1 MSYVLHRSPTPPPPP
16 PEEDALSAALH
27 AALRPFD
34 PTPHTLPPP
43 PEFLPNT
50 QQHHDMP
57 DRKSDK
63 HPHLEIHVA
72 SDTLCLRGTGV
83 DVNPALLSGN
93 VVLHLTEPTS
103 IKEITLSF
111 RGKARLPV
119 SAAEPLALSSSQ
131 LTYVVCNHE
140 WSFLEGDRHHAHTLK
155 AGRHLFP
162 FQLQIGGSLPS
173 SIYTSA
179 LGGASV
185 QYKLRAHAVRGGFGL
200 THREITANLPVTIM
214 RGFGTEALEYQQTLE
229 IENTWPEKLM
239 YSIMIPHKAW
249 AAGERL
255 TAVVKFQPLVK
266 GARVL
271 SVTTTIN
278 ETVKLYS
285 RTGSQENTRVIAST
299 KHDIVEGKAVCV
311 DEQQHRFRVPLLHG
325 HSHVSR
331 HSLSSAPSTPALTP
345 GLAQAHHPSN
355 AMSTSYFP
363 PISTSSSTPHSPS
376 HTPLELAPLT
386 TTTTNSSS
394 SSGSAVRS
402 GPQTSPEVS
411 ALPSTNASVVDL
423 PPQAGSSTDADEQA
437 TDVVTTLNITV
448 PLYATSSH
456 SLEPIQVS
464 HRVRWSI
471 LIGNLDGHTSE
482 LRCSLPVHVLDHR
495 LADEARVAT
504 LATRRLLLEGT
515 DVDGGQAVLTEGDGE
530 DAEALP
536 SYPSHVRDRVANA
549 YLPDSAVMRVANSWV
564 VNGISPT
571 IPDRNGMS
579 APFSESSS
587 GAQSP
592 AAWETWPVGPG
603 LVRPPRS
610 EHLPHEPQPG
620 ATPLEWVNTELLLS
634 LGNEAPEAPPT
645 LPLQRP
651 TPPSRTPPE
660 SMQPSRHGSRFP
672 SRRPS
677 RSGSRAHSRANSRA
691 ASPERGV
698 SDSSTDGRSTSE
710 SGASALSAHS
720 RNSSQETFVH
730 SHSTASR
737 NMHGLFHI
745 AMKPFTSLGST
756 FSLGSRSSS
765 HANLQALH
773 QQQQH
778 AAASSASSLLHSPGS
793 ATGASTPAHGHPE
806 QMTTQQ
812 MLHHAFTQVPDYDM
826 ASRGFLGGGITPLET
841 LRDLPSYESVAAADI
856 RSGRAGTPGG
866 TGAGGAI
873 GERSF
878 SDGDLASM
886 FSARG
891 AGGGAL
897 HSRAHTHHPRS
908 GLSAG
913 LSRMEPRTAVAAPA
927 AAMTP

>member
-1 MSYVLHRSPTPPPPP
+1 MSYVLNRPPTPPPPP

-34 PTPHTLPPP
+34 PAPHPLPPP
-43 PEFLPNT
+43 PELMPNA
-50 QQHHDMP
+50 QHHHDRHDMHNDP
-57 DRKSDK
+57 KKSDK

-72 SDTLCLRGTGV
+72 SDVLCLRGTGV

-93 VVLHLTEPTS
+93 VVLHLSEPTS

-131 LTYVVCNHE
+131 LTYIVCNHE

-200 THREITANLPVTIM
+200 THRELTATLPVTIM

-278 ETVKLYS
+278 ETVKLYA

-299 KHDIVEGKAVCV
+299 KHDIVDGKGVCV

-325 HSHVSR
+325 HSHISR
-331 HSLSSAPSTPALTP
+331 HSLSSAPSTPSHTP
-345 GLAQAHHPSN
+345 GHGPQSHSHHHN
-355 AMSTSYFP
+355 HGHGSYFP
-363 PISTSSSTPHSPS
+363 PLSATSSRPHSPN
-376 HTPLELAPLT
+376 HAPMELSPLT

-394 SSGSAVRS
+394 SSGGATRSA
-402 GPQTSPEVS
+402 PQSSAETSAQGS
-411 ALPSTNASVVDL
+411 ANASATEL
-423 PPQAGSSTDADEQA
+423 PPQAGPSTETNDEIA

-448 PLYATSSH
+448 PIHATPSH
-456 SLEPIQVS
+456 SLEPIQVT

-482 LRCSLPVHVLDHR
+482 LRCSLPIHVLDHR
-495 LADEARVAT
+495 LADEARAAT
-504 LATRRLLLEGT
+504 LATRRLLLGST
-515 DVDGGQAVLTEGDGE
+515 DVEGGQAVIDENEEE
-530 DAEALP
+530 DPEALP

-549 YLPDSAVMRVANSWV
+549 YLPDSATLRVANAWV

-571 IPDRNGMS
+571 IPERS
-579 APFSESSS
+579 AQTPSGGVAPLSQSSS
-587 GAQSP
+587 GMQSP
-592 AAWETWPVGPG
+592 LAYETWQVGPG
-603 LVRPPRS
+603 HPRPPRS

-620 ATPLEWVNTELLLS
+620 SHPLEWVNTELLLS
-634 LGNEAPEAPPT
+634 LGREAPEAPPT
-645 LPLQRP
+645 LPVQR
-651 TPPSRTPPE
+651 STPPE
-660 SMQPSRHGSRFP
+660 SIQPSRHGSRFP
-672 SRRPS
+672 SRR
-677 RSGSRAHSRANSRA
+677 GSRANSRANSRA
-691 ASPERGV
+691 ASPERGSSSDLGSSEVRSV
-698 SDSSTDGRSTSE
+698 SGEGNGNGNGSHMRS
-710 SGASALSAHS
+710 A
-720 RNSSQETFVH
+720 SQETFVH

-745 AMKPFTSLGST
+745 AMKPFTSLSST

-773 QQQQH
+773 HQQQQH
-778 AAASSASSLLHSPGS
+778 SATASGMHSPTG
-793 ATGASTPAHGHPE
+793 TGASTPAHPPE
-806 QMTTQQ
+806 PMTTQE

-826 ASRGFLGGGITPLET
+826 ASRGFLGGGITPLSS
-841 LRDLPSYESVAAADI
+841 LRDLPTYESVAAEI
-856 RSGRAGTPGG
+856 RASRGG
-866 TGAGGAI
+866 TGGALAA

-878 SDGDLASM
+878 SDGDLAGM
-886 FSARG
+886 FAAAQRG
-891 AGGGAL
+891 AGAGGAG
-897 HSRAHTHHPRS
+897 THVHALPGRS
-908 GLSAG
+908 ALG
-913 LSRMEPRTAVAAPA
+913 RVEPRTAAI
-927 AAMTP
+927 TP

>member
-1 MSYVLHRSPTPPPPP
+1 
-16 PEEDALSAALH
+16 
-27 AALRPFD
+27 
-34 PTPHTLPPP
+34 
-43 PEFLPNT
+43 
-50 QQHHDMP
+50 MP
-57 DRKSDK
+57 DRKTDK

-72 SDTLCLRGTGV
+72 SDVLCLRGTGV
-83 DVNPALLSGN
+83 DVNAALLSGN
-93 VVLHLTEPTS
+93 VVLHLSEPTS

-131 LTYVVCNHE
+131 LTYMVCNHE

-173 SIYTSA
+173 SIYTPA

-200 THREITANLPVTIM
+200 THRELSTIYPITIM

-255 TAVVKFQPLVK
+255 TAVVKFQPLAK

-299 KHDIVEGKAVCV
+299 KHDIVEGKAICV

-331 HSLSSAPSTPALTP
+331 HSVSNAPTTPSQTS
-345 GLAQAHHPSN
+345 GLAHGPYSHHVGS
-355 AMSTSYFP
+355 SYFP
-363 PISTSSSTPHSPS
+363 PLSASSSRPHSPT

-394 SSGSAVRS
+394 SSSGGALRS
-402 GPQTSPEVS
+402 GPVTSGEGS
-411 ALPSTNASVVDL
+411 AEPSAQASVVEL
-423 PPQAGSSTDADEQA
+423 PPQPGSTSEDFMDPA

-448 PLYATSSH
+448 PIHATPSH
-456 SLEPIQVS
+456 SLEPIQVT

-471 LIGNLDGHTSE
+471 LIANLDGHTSE
-482 LRCSLPVHVLDHR
+482 LRCSLPVHVLDHK
-495 LADEARVAT
+495 LAEEARVAT
-504 LATRRLLLEGT
+504 LATRRLLLGST
-515 DVDGGQAVLTEGDGE
+515 DVEGGQAVISNAEEE

-549 YLPDSAVMRVANSWV
+549 YLPEAATMRVANAWV

-571 IPDRNGMS
+571 IPDRS
-579 APFSESSS
+579 TQQAPGAPTIFSETSS

-592 AAWETWPVGPG
+592 GAWETWQVGPG
-603 LVRPPRS
+603 LARPPRS
-610 EHLPHEPQPG
+610 EHLPYEPQPG
-620 ATPLEWVNTELLLS
+620 AHPLEWVNTELLLS
-634 LGNEAPEAPPT
+634 LGREAPEAPPT
-645 LPLQRP
+645 LPAQRP

-660 SMQPSRHGSRFP
+660 SMQPSRHASRFP
-672 SRRPS
+672 SRR
-677 RSGSRAHSRANSRA
+677 GSRANSRAGSRANSRA
-691 ASPERGV
+691 ASPERNASDNASG
-698 SDSSTDGRSTSE
+698 SGSTTDARSTTDSSSGVAPMSTHSRST
-710 SGASALSAHS
+710 
-720 RNSSQETFVH
+720 SQETFVH

-737 NMHGLFHI
+737 NMHGLFHV
-745 AMKPFTSLGST
+745 AMKPFTSLSST

-765 HANLQALH
+765 HANLQAL
-773 QQQQH
+773 QQQQVH
-778 AAASSASSLLHSPGS
+778 AHAHHHGLNGSTPSSASLHSPGS
-793 ATGASTPAHGHPE
+793 ATGASTPAHE
-806 QMTTQQ
+806 QPMTTQE

-826 ASRGFLGGGITPLET
+826 ASRGFLGGGITPLST
-841 LRDLPSYESVAAADI
+841 LRDLPSYESVAAEMH
-856 RSGRAGTPGG
+856 GG
-866 TGAGGAI
+866 GGAQGSI
-873 GERSF
+873 GAGERSF
-878 SDGDLASM
+878 SEGDLASM
-886 FSARG
+886 FAARG
-891 AGGGAL
+891 A
-897 HSRAHTHHPRS
+897 RAHPRS
-908 GLSAG
+908 ALGRAPGAASVTGAG
-913 LSRMEPRTAVAAPA
+913 ATTV
-927 AAMTP
+927 MTP

>member
-1 MSYVLHRSPTPPPPP
+1 MHY
-16 PEEDALSAALH
+16 DK
-27 AALRPFD
+27 
-34 PTPHTLPPP
+34 
-43 PEFLPNT
+43 
-50 QQHHDMP
+50 
-57 DRKSDK
+57 KSDR
-63 HPHLEIHVA
+63 HPHLEINVN
-72 SDTLCLRGTGV
+72 SDVLCLRGTGV

-93 VVLHLTEPTS
+93 VVLHLSEPTA

-185 QYKLRAHAVRGGFGL
+185 QYKLRAQAIRGGFGL
-200 THREITANLPVTIM
+200 THRDLTATLPVTIM
-214 RGFGTEALEYQQTLE
+214 RGFGSEALEYQQTLE

-278 ETVKLYS
+278 ETVKLYA

-299 KHDIVEGKAVCV
+299 KHDIVDGKAICV

-331 HSLSSAPSTPALTP
+331 HSLSSAPSTPSQTP
-345 GLAQAHHPSN
+345 GNGLSSHSHHS
-355 AMSTSYFP
+355 SHGQGSYFP
-363 PISTSSSTPHSPS
+363 PMSASSSRPHSPS

-394 SSGSAVRS
+394 SSGGAVRS
-402 GPQTSPEVS
+402 GPLTSAEAS
-411 ALPSTNASVVDL
+411 AQASTNASSIEL
-423 PPQAGSSTDADEQA
+423 PPQAGPSTDPDAEIA

-448 PLYATSSH
+448 PIHSTPSH
-456 SLEPIQVS
+456 SLEPVQVS

-482 LRCSLPVHVLDHR
+482 LRCSLPIHVLDHR
-495 LADEARVAT
+495 LADEARAAT
-504 LATRRLLLEGT
+504 LATRRLLLGAT
-515 DVDGGQAVLTEGDGE
+515 DVEGGQAVLDDNEEE

-549 YLPDSAVMRVANSWV
+549 YLPDSAVMRVANAWV

-571 IPDRNGMS
+571 IPERAGPLS
-579 APFSESSS
+579 GGPQSESSS
-587 GAQSP
+587 GMQSP
-592 AAWETWPVGPG
+592 AAYETWQVGPG
-603 LVRPPRS
+603 HTRPPRS

-620 ATPLEWVNTELLLS
+620 AHPLEWVNTELLLS
-634 LGNEAPEAPPT
+634 LGREAPEAPPT
-645 LPLQRP
+645 VPQRA

-660 SMQPSRHGSRFP
+660 SIQTSRHGSRFP
-672 SRRPS
+672 SRR
-677 RSGSRAHSRANSRA
+677 GSRANSRTNSRA
-691 ASPERGV
+691 ASPERSLSL
-698 SDSSTDGRSTSE
+698 SDLTSTDGRSTSGGE
-710 SGASALSAHS
+710 SGLLS
-720 RNSSQETFVH
+720 RTSSQETFVH

-745 AMKPFTSLGST
+745 AMKPFTSLSST
-756 FSLGSRSSS
+756 FSLGSRSGS
-765 HANLQALH
+765 HANLQAL
-773 QQQQH
+773 QH
-778 AAASSASSLLHSPGS
+778 GASMSTGAIHSPAGSASG
-793 ATGASTPAHGHPE
+793 TSTPAHPPE
-806 QMTTQQ
+806 PMTTQQ

-826 ASRGFLGGGITPLET
+826 ASRGFLGGGITPLSS
-841 LRDLPSYESVAAADI
+841 LRDLPSYESVAGEG
-856 RSGRAGTPGG
+856 RRGQGGLGGGVGGGSGG
-866 TGAGGAI
+866 GGAVAA

-878 SDGDLASM
+878 SDGDLVGM
-886 FSARG
+886 FAARG
-891 AGGGAL
+891 VGAG
-897 HSRAHTHHPRS
+897 AHVRPRPHPHPHPLPPRS
-908 GLSAG
+908 ALG
-913 LSRMEPRTAVAAPA
+913 RVEPRTAAV
-927 AAMTP
+927 TP

>member
-1 MSYVLHRSPTPPPPP
+1 
-16 PEEDALSAALH
+16 
-27 AALRPFD
+27 
-34 PTPHTLPPP
+34 
-43 PEFLPNT
+43 
-50 QQHHDMP
+50 MP

-72 SDTLCLRGTGV
+72 SDLLCLRGTGV

-93 VVLHLTEPTS
+93 VVLHLSEPTS

-200 THREITANLPVTIM
+200 THRELTATLPVTII

-331 HSLSSAPSTPALTP
+331 HSLSSAPSTPSHTP
-345 GLAQAHHPSN
+345 GHGHSHSHHHPNGHGS
-355 AMSTSYFP
+355 SYFP
-363 PISTSSSTPHSPS
+363 PLSASSSRPHSPT

-394 SSGSAVRS
+394 SSGGGLRS
-402 GPQTSPEVS
+402 GPQTSADAS
-411 ALPSTNASVVDL
+411 AQPSTNASSVEL
-423 PPQAGSSTDADEQA
+423 PPQAGPSNQEPDIETA
-437 TDVVTTLNITV
+437 TDVVTTLNIAV
-448 PLYATSSH
+448 PIHATPSH

-482 LRCSLPVHVLDHR
+482 LRCSLPIHVLDHR
-495 LADEARVAT
+495 LADEARAAT
-504 LATRRLLLEGT
+504 LATRRLLLGAT
-515 DVDGGQAVLTEGDGE
+515 DVDGGQAVLDNADEEDG
-530 DAEALP
+530 EALP

-549 YLPDSAVMRVANSWV
+549 YLPDSAAMRVANAWV

-571 IPDRNGMS
+571 IPERS
-579 APFSESSS
+579 ANTPGAPPAFSETSS

-592 AAWETWPVGPG
+592 ATWETWQIGPG
-603 LVRPPRS
+603 LQRPPRS

-620 ATPLEWVNTELLLS
+620 AHPLEWVNTELLLS
-634 LGNEAPEAPPT
+634 LGREAPEAPPT
-645 LPLQRP
+645 LPLQRQ

-672 SRRPS
+672 SRR
-677 RSGSRAHSRANSRA
+677 GSRANSRANSRA
-691 ASPERGV
+691 ASPERNS
-698 SDSSTDGRSTSE
+698 SDQGSADGRSPADGST
-710 SGASALSAHS
+710 LSQSHS
-720 RNSSQETFVH
+720 RSSSQETFVH

-745 AMKPFTSLGST
+745 AMKPFTSLSST
-756 FSLGSRSSS
+756 FSLGSRTSS

-773 QQQQH
+773 QQQQQQHH
-778 AAASSASSLLHSPGS
+778 AASASASAANLHSPGS
-793 ATGASTPAHGHPE
+793 GTGASTPAPPE
-806 QMTTQQ
+806 PMTTQE

-826 ASRGFLGGGITPLET
+826 ASRGFLGGGITPLST
-841 LRDLPSYESVAAADI
+841 LRDLPTYESVQAEM
-856 RSGRAGTPGG
+856 RASRGGGG
-866 TGAGGAI
+866 TAGALAA

-886 FSARG
+886 FAARG
-891 AGGGAL
+891 AGVGA
-897 HSRAHTHHPRS
+897 HPRS
-908 GLSAG
+908 ALGRGAEVRRG
-913 LSRMEPRTAVAAPA
+913 TGTGTPA
-927 AAMTP
+927 TTTTTTVVTP

>member
-1 MSYVLHRSPTPPPPP
+1 MSYVLNREPTPPPP

-34 PTPHTLPPP
+34 PSPHTLPPP
-43 PEFLPNT
+43 PEFLPG
-50 QQHHDMP
+50 QHHDRHDMHY
-57 DRKSDK
+57 DKKSDR
-63 HPHLEIHVA
+63 HPHLDINVS
-72 SDTLCLRGTGV
+72 SDVLCLRGTGV

-93 VVLHLTEPTS
+93 VVLHLSEPTA

-185 QYKLRAHAVRGGFGL
+185 QYKLRAQAVRGGFGL
-200 THREITANLPVTIM
+200 THRDLTATLPVTIM
-214 RGFGTEALEYQQTLE
+214 RGFGSEALEYQQTLE

-278 ETVKLYS
+278 ETVKLYA

-299 KHDIVEGKAVCV
+299 KHDIVEGKAICV
-311 DEQQHRFRVPLLHG
+311 DEQHHRFRVPLLHG

-331 HSLSSAPSTPALTP
+331 HSLSSAPSTPSQTP
-345 GLAQAHHPSN
+345 GNGLSSHSHHS
-355 AMSTSYFP
+355 SHGQGSYFP
-363 PISTSSSTPHSPS
+363 PMSASSSRPHSPS

-394 SSGSAVRS
+394 SSGGAVRS
-402 GPQTSPEVS
+402 GPQTSAEAS
-411 ALPSTNASVVDL
+411 AQPSTNASSIEL
-423 PPQAGSSTDADEQA
+423 PPQAGPSTDPDAEIA

-448 PLYATSSH
+448 PIHSTPSH

-482 LRCSLPVHVLDHR
+482 LRCSLPIHVLDHR
-495 LADEARVAT
+495 LAEEARAAT
-504 LATRRLLLEGT
+504 LATRRLLLGAT
-515 DVDGGQAVLTEGDGE
+515 DVEGGQAVLDDNEEE

-549 YLPDSAVMRVANSWV
+549 YLPDSAVMRVANAWV

-571 IPDRNGMS
+571 IPERAGPLS
-579 APFSESSS
+579 GGPQSESSS
-587 GAQSP
+587 GVQSP
-592 AAWETWPVGPG
+592 AAYETWQVGPG
-603 LVRPPRS
+603 HTRPPRS

-620 ATPLEWVNTELLLS
+620 AHPLEWVNTELLLS
-634 LGNEAPEAPPT
+634 LGREAPEAPPAT
-645 LPLQRP
+645 VVPLQRP

-660 SMQPSRHGSRFP
+660 SIQASRHGSRFP
-672 SRRPS
+672 SRR
-677 RSGSRAHSRANSRA
+677 GSRANSRA
-691 ASPERGV
+691 ASPERERERE
-698 SDSSTDGRSTSE
+698 RSTSDLTSTSGE
-710 SGASALSAHS
+710 SGLSSLS
-720 RNSSQETFVH
+720 RSSSQETFVH

-745 AMKPFTSLGST
+745 AMKPFTSLSST
-756 FSLGSRSSS
+756 FSLGSRSGS
-765 HANLQALH
+765 HANLQAL
-773 QQQQH
+773 QH
-778 AAASSASSLLHSPGS
+778 AASTSAIHSPAGMGMGTGS
-793 ATGASTPAHGHPE
+793 GSGAGSGASTPAHPPE
-806 QMTTQQ
+806 PMTTQQ

-826 ASRGFLGGGITPLET
+826 ASRGFLGGGITPLSS
-841 LRDLPSYESVAAADI
+841 LRDLPSYESVA
-856 RSGRAGTPGG
+856 
-866 TGAGGAI
+866 GGAVAA

-878 SDGDLASM
+878 SDGDLAGM
-886 FSARG
+886 FAARG
-891 AGGGAL
+891 AGAGVGARA
-897 HSRAHTHHPRS
+897 RAHVHPHPHPHPHPLPPRS
-908 GLSAG
+908 ALG
-913 LSRMEPRTAVAAPA
+913 RVEPRTAAV
-927 AAMTP
+927 TP

>member
-1 MSYVLHRSPTPPPPP
+1 M
-16 PEEDALSAALH
+16 
-27 AALRPFD
+27 
-34 PTPHTLPPP
+34 
-43 PEFLPNT
+43 
-50 QQHHDMP
+50 HHEK
-57 DRKSDK
+57 KSDK

-72 SDTLCLRGTGV
+72 SDVLCLRGTGV

-93 VVLHLTEPTS
+93 VVLYLSEPTS

-200 THREITANLPVTIM
+200 THRELTATLPISIM
-214 RGFGTEALEYQQTLE
+214 RGFGSEALEYQQTLE

-278 ETVKLYS
+278 ETVKLYT
-285 RTGSQENTRVIAST
+285 RTGNQENTRVIAST
-299 KHDIVEGKAVCV
+299 KHDIVDGKAVCV

-331 HSLSSAPSTPALTP
+331 HSMSSTPSTPSHTP
-345 GLAQAHHPSN
+345 GHGSGGHHHHHGHS
-355 AMSTSYFP
+355 SYFP
-363 PISTSSSTPHSPS
+363 PLSASSSRPHSPN
-376 HTPLELAPLT
+376 HAPLELSPLT

-394 SSGSAVRS
+394 SSGPAVRS
-402 GPQTSPEVS
+402 APQTSAEAS
-411 ALPSTNASVVDL
+411 AQSSTNASSVDL
-423 PPQAGSSTDADEQA
+423 QPQAGPSNEETLMDPA
-437 TDVVTTLNITV
+437 TDVVTTLHITV
-448 PLYATSSH
+448 PIHATPSH

-482 LRCSLPVHVLDHR
+482 LRCSLPIHVLDHR
-495 LADEARVAT
+495 LADEARAAT
-504 LATRRLLLEGT
+504 LATRRLLLGSADVEG
-515 DVDGGQAVLTEGDGE
+515 GEAVLDENNAEEE
-530 DAEALP
+530 DVLP

-549 YLPDSAVMRVANSWV
+549 YLPDSAVMRVANAWV

-571 IPDRNGMS
+571 IPERSVQTPGGG
-579 APFSESSS
+579 PYSETSS
-587 GAQSP
+587 GVQSP
-592 AAWETWPVGPG
+592 HAWETWQVGSGYP
-603 LVRPPRS
+603 RPPRS
-610 EHLPHEPQPG
+610 DHLPHEPQPG
-620 ATPLEWVNTELLLS
+620 AQPLEWVNTELLLS
-634 LGNEAPEAPPT
+634 LGREAPEAPPT
-645 LPLQRP
+645 LPVQRP

-672 SRRPS
+672 SRR
-677 RSGSRAHSRANSRA
+677 GSRANSRANSRA
-691 ASPERGV
+691 ASPERNS
-698 SDSSTDGRSTSE
+698 SDHGSAEGRA
-710 SGASALSAHS
+710 SGEGGGLAHA
-720 RNSSQETFVH
+720 RNASQETFVH

-737 NMHGLFHI
+737 NMHGLFNI
-745 AMKPFTSLGST
+745 AMKPFTSLSST

-765 HANLQALH
+765 HANLQAL
-773 QQQQH
+773 QH
-778 AAASSASSLLHSPGS
+778 GHGHGQSAGSLHSPPGGG
-793 ATGASTPAHGHPE
+793 TGTNTPAHPPE
-806 QMTTQQ
+806 PMTTQE

-826 ASRGFLGGGITPLET
+826 ASRGFLGGGITPLSS
-841 LRDLPSYESVAAADI
+841 LRDLPTYESVAAEM
-856 RSGRAGTPGG
+856 RSGGREGG
-866 TGAGGAI
+866 TGGALAA

-878 SDGDLASM
+878 SDGDLAGM
-886 FSARG
+886 FAARG
-891 AGGGAL
+891 AGTGAG
-897 HSRAHTHHPRS
+897 THVHALPGRS
-908 GLSAG
+908 ALG
-913 LSRMEPRTAVAAPA
+913 RVEPRTAAL
-927 AAMTP
+927 TP

>member
-1 MSYVLHRSPTPPPPP
+1 M
-16 PEEDALSAALH
+16 
-27 AALRPFD
+27 
-34 PTPHTLPPP
+34 
-43 PEFLPNT
+43 
-50 QQHHDMP
+50 
-57 DRKSDK
+57 
-63 HPHLEIHVA
+63 
-72 SDTLCLRGTGV
+72 
-83 DVNPALLSGN
+83 
-93 VVLHLTEPTS
+93 
-103 IKEITLSF
+103 
-111 RGKARLPV
+111 
-119 SAAEPLALSSSQ
+119 
-131 LTYVVCNHE
+131 VCNHE

-200 THREITANLPVTIM
+200 THREISVISPVTIM
-214 RGFGTEALEYQQTLE
+214 RGFGSEALEYQQTLE

-255 TAVVKFQPLVK
+255 TAVVKFQPLAK

-271 SVTTTIN
+271 CVTTTIN

-299 KHDIVEGKAVCV
+299 KHDIFEGKAICV

-331 HSLSSAPSTPALTP
+331 QSVSNVPSTSSQTSGPSHSP
-345 GLAQAHHPSN
+345 HSHHAGS
-355 AMSTSYFP
+355 AYFP
-363 PISTSSSTPHSPS
+363 PASASSSRPHSPT

-394 SSGSAVRS
+394 SSSGGALRS
-402 GPQTSPEVS
+402 GLVTTDEMSVEPS
-411 ALPSTNASVVDL
+411 AHASVVEL
-423 PPQAGSSTDADEQA
+423 APQSGSSADEFMDTA

-448 PLYATSSH
+448 PIHATPSH

-495 LADEARVAT
+495 LAEEARGAT
-504 LATRRLLLEGT
+504 LATRRLLLGSS
-515 DVDGGQAVLTEGDGE
+515 DVEGGQAVLDEGEQE

-549 YLPDSAVMRVANSWV
+549 YLPEAAVMRVANAWV

-571 IPDRNGMS
+571 IPDRSNQQHPHQGS
-579 APFSESSS
+579 GSHPVFSETSS

-592 AAWETWPVGPG
+592 GAWETWQVGPG
-603 LVRPPRS
+603 LARPPRS

-620 ATPLEWVNTELLLS
+620 AHPLEWVNTELLLS
-634 LGNEAPEAPPT
+634 LGHEAPEAPPT
-645 LPLQRP
+645 LPPQRS

-660 SMQPSRHGSRFP
+660 SMQPSGHGSRFP
-672 SRRPS
+672 SRRNS
-677 RSGSRAHSRANSRA
+677 RTNSRANSRA
-691 ASPERGV
+691 ASPERNASENG
-698 SDSSTDGRSTSE
+698 SGSGSTTADARSTTDSSSGVGAMSTHLRSV
-710 SGASALSAHS
+710 
-720 RNSSQETFVH
+720 SQETFVH
-730 SHSTASR
+730 NHSTASR
-737 NMHGLFHI
+737 NMHGLFHV
-745 AMKPFTSLGST
+745 AMKPFTSLSST

-765 HANLQALH
+765 HANLQAL
-773 QQQQH
+773 QQQQLH
-778 AAASSASSLLHSPGS
+778 AHAHHGHHGLHGVLSTNQSMASLHSPGS
-793 ATGASTPAHGHPE
+793 ATGTNTPAHPE
-806 QMTTQQ
+806 PMTTQE

-826 ASRGFLGGGITPLET
+826 ASRGFLGGGITPLST
-841 LRDLPSYESVAAADI
+841 LRDLPSYESVAAEM
-856 RSGRAGTPGG
+856 RAGTQ
-866 TGAGGAI
+866 GAI
-873 GERSF
+873 GAGERSF
-878 SDGDLASM
+878 SEGDLASM
-886 FSARG
+886 FAARG
-891 AGGGAL
+891 A
-897 HSRAHTHHPRS
+897 RTHPRS
-908 GLSAG
+908 ALGRAPG
-913 LSRMEPRTAVAAPA
+913 AAPGA
-927 AAMTP
+927 TASTVMTP

>member
-1 MSYVLHRSPTPPPPP
+1 MSYVLHRPPTPPPPP

-34 PTPHTLPPP
+34 PTPQPLPPP
-43 PEFLPNT
+43 PELAPH
-50 QQHHDMP
+50 QQSHHDRHDMHY
-57 DRKSDK
+57 DKKSDK

-93 VVLHLTEPTS
+93 LVLHLSEPTS

-131 LTYVVCNHE
+131 LTYLVCNHE

-185 QYKLRAHAVRGGFGL
+185 AYKLRAHAVRGGFGL
-200 THREITANLPVTIM
+200 THRELTATLPITIM

-278 ETVKLYS
+278 ETVKLYA
-285 RTGSQENTRVIAST
+285 RGGSQENTRVIAST
-299 KHDIVEGKAVCV
+299 KHDIVDGKAICV

-331 HSLSSAPSTPALTP
+331 HSLSSAPSTPSHTP
-345 GLAQAHHPSN
+345 GHSHSHSHHN
-355 AMSTSYFP
+355 RDGHGSYFP
-363 PISTSSSTPHSPS
+363 PLSAASSRPHSPN
-376 HTPLELAPLT
+376 HQPMELAPLT

-394 SSGSAVRS
+394 SSGGAPTRSA
-402 GPQTSPEVS
+402 PLS
-411 ALPSTNASVVDL
+411 AEASAQVSTNASTADL
-423 PPQAGSSTDADEQA
+423 PPEAGPSTVDPDAEIA

-448 PLYATSSH
+448 PLHATPSH
-456 SLEPIQVS
+456 SLEPIQVT
-464 HRVRWSI
+464 HRIRWSI

-482 LRCSLPVHVLDHR
+482 LRCSLPIHVLDHR
-495 LADEARVAT
+495 LADEARAAT
-504 LATRRLLLEGT
+504 LATRRLLLGSG
-515 DVDGGQAVLTEGDGE
+515 DVEGGQAVLEDNEEE

-549 YLPDSAVMRVANSWV
+549 YLPDAATMRVANAWV

-571 IPDRNGMS
+571 IPERS
-579 APFSESSS
+579 ATTPGLGPAGGAHSENSS
-587 GAQSP
+587 GMQSP
-592 AAWETWPVGPG
+592 AAAYETWPVGHRP
-603 LVRPPRS
+603 PPRS
-610 EHLPHEPQPG
+610 AHLPHEPQAG
-620 ATPLEWVNTELLLS
+620 THPLEWVNTELLLS
-634 LGNEAPEAPPT
+634 LGREAPEAPPT
-645 LPLQRP
+645 LPVQRA

-660 SMQPSRHGSRFP
+660 SIQPSRHGSRFP
-672 SRRPS
+672 SRR
-677 RSGSRAHSRANSRA
+677 GSRANSRANSRA
-691 ASPERGV
+691 ASPERRPS
-698 SDSSTDGRSTSE
+698 SDLGSSEARNGDGGGGGSGSGTPARS
-710 SGASALSAHS
+710 A
-720 RNSSQETFVH
+720 SQETFVH

-737 NMHGLFHI
+737 NMHGLFNI
-745 AMKPFTSLGST
+745 AMKPFTSLSST

-773 QQQQH
+773 QQQSH
-778 AAASSASSLLHSPGS
+778 SANGSSAHSPNGGG
-793 ATGASTPAHGHPE
+793 TGASTPAAIPE
-806 QMTTQQ
+806 PMTTQE
-812 MLHHAFTQVPDYDM
+812 MLHHAFTQVPDYQM
-826 ASRGFLGGGITPLET
+826 ASRGFLGGGITPLES
-841 LRDLPSYESVAAADI
+841 LRDLPSYESVAAEI
-856 RSGRAGTPGG
+856 RAGRQ
-866 TGAGGAI
+866 GAGTAGAVAA

-878 SDGDLASM
+878 SEGDLASM
-886 FSARG
+886 FAAARG
-891 AGGGAL
+891 AGAGQTHVHAL
-897 HSRAHTHHPRS
+897 PGRS
-908 GLSAG
+908 ALG
-913 LSRMEPRTAVAAPA
+913 RVEPRRGAVV
-927 AAMTP
+927 TP